1 MKRRDFTAQLTL
13 AGIGLGAT
21 AAVAPAPAQG
31 GPVEGQHFVRLA
43 TPAPVTVPADKNIDV
58 VEFFWYGCPHCN
70 ALEPLLDRWAP
81 RLPADVSF
89 RKVHVGFG
97 AIHQV
102 HQKMF
107 YALEEMGALATLHR
121 RIFAAMHQQGRRLAS
136 EAEIVAFVKESGVDG
151 TKFAEVFKS
160 FGVNTKAMRAKQLS
174 EAYKIDG
181 VPSLGIH
188 GRFYTAASLPGNGSH
203 ERMLATADALI
214 QRVRQG

>member
-1 MKRRDFTAQLTL
+1 MKRREFTTHLAL

-21 AAVAPAPAQG
+21 ATMAPAQAQG

-43 TPAPVTVPADKNIDV
+43 TPAPVTVPADKKIDV

-102 HQKMF
+102 HQRMY
-107 YALEEMGALATLHR
+107 YALEELGALPTMHK
-121 RIFAAMHQQGRRLAS
+121 RIFAAMHQQGRRLAN
-136 EAEIVAFVKESGVDG
+136 EAEIVAFVKESGIDSA
-151 TKFAEVFKS
+151 KFAETYKS